1 MALSL
6 INSPRGYGGLYCG
19 LSEGWGWD
27 LCAFVFIQK
36 SKSALQ
42 YFSMTSCNSM
52 TVVAGFLVSLD
63 EQGPDLRSLTAA
75 RMIALSVMFGVR
87 ALS

>member
-6 INSPRGYGGLYCG
+6 INSLRGYGGLYCG

-27 LCAFVFIQK
+27 LCAFIFIQK
-36 SKSALQ
+36 SKSSLQ
-42 YFSMTSCNSM
+42 YFSMTSCNSV

-63 EQGPDLRSLTAA
+63 EQGPDL
-75 RMIALSVMFGVR
+75 MFGVR